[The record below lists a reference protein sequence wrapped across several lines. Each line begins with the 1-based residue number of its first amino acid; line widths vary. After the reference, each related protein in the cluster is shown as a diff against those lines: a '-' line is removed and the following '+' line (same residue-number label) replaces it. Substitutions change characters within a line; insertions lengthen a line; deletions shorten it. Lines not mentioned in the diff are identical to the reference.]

1 MSALFAHPNDWD
13 QFRNDFGTNVKK
25 NEICVKSNLLLQ
37 FVPGFTPHFMK
48 IPTLHCVL
56 YINITPVLL
65 QQMNEAE
72 TLPINLSA
80 GDGGLRKKIGFC
92 RACPQVLYL
101 EYLLHFKCTL
111 AGCNRQP
118 PPLSPLRAVSDCKE
132 RVSVKEVQLC
142 ELAAAP
148 HKEGKDP
155 GPRDLWEYAVHVK
168 VHNIPGGKWYWIRHA
183 LCGSKD
189 LLWVCSSHYGWVGS
203 EIKQA
208 QRWCA

>member
-1 MSALFAHPNDWD
+1 
-13 QFRNDFGTNVKK
+13 
-25 NEICVKSNLLLQ
+25 
-37 FVPGFTPHFMK
+37 MK

-56 YINITPVLL
+56 YINITPVL
-65 QQMNEAE
+65 QQMNGAE

-148 HKEGKDP
+148 HKEGKTQGP
-155 GPRDLWEYAVHVK
+155 GIYGNTQSPLKSITFQVGNDIEYITRCVVLKICCGFVPLITVEWAVK
-168 VHNIPGGKWYWIRHA
+168 
-183 LCGSKD
+183 
-189 LLWVCSSHYGWVGS
+189 
-203 EIKQA
+203 
-208 QRWCA
+208 

>member
-1 MSALFAHPNDWD
+1 M
-13 QFRNDFGTNVKK
+13 
-25 NEICVKSNLLLQ
+25 
-37 FVPGFTPHFMK
+37 PGFAPHFMK

-56 YINITPVLL
+56 YLNITPVL

-148 HKEGKDP
+148 HKEGKTQGP
-155 GPRDLWEYAVHVK
+155 GIYGNTQSPLKSITFQVGNDIEYVTRCVVLK
-168 VHNIPGGKWYWIRHA
+168 IC
-183 LCGSKD
+183 CGFVPLITFEWAAK
-189 LLWVCSSHYGWVGS
+189 
-203 EIKQA
+203 
-208 QRWCA
+208 